1 MAKKEL
7 NDDLL
12 TGGSIS
18 DGDKSKAEKAAAKKA
33 ARTAK
38 AAEKNAAKRAK
49 YEEEIRTIKESI
61 ASETDESKRAELGK
75 KLDKAKANLAGVG
88 SNKGAQLTAN
98 QMKVLKSVIAVV
110 VVLALLTAY
119 VGTGT
124 VRKGFIHSTMQ
135 WTTYLTAVTVKS
147 EEGDKISVPVSTYNY
162 YYAMTYNNLQ
172 STQSTYEQYGLS
184 LEDSGL
190 DVDFDKPL
198 SKQKTTDDDDN
209 VITWAEKI
217 QNMVVDSIESTYTY
231 YNEAVK
237 ANGGE
242 EPEITE
248 EQQEE
253 LNDTISQYKENA
265 NKYGFT
271 VSGYLIKA
279 MGKGVTEK
287 VFRRE
292 ATRAYIAQN
301 YQTELN
307 DTTAK
312 TEYTDDDINKYKDE
326 NLDALQSVSVR
337 IFEADSED
345 NAVAF
350 KNALNSNAS
359 NFTEL
364 CVQYSEDGF
373 DKDYYSDSYA
383 STYYFATKSTLENAG
398 FAIATADH
406 NHEEGE
412 EHSDD
417 EELEYPGLDWLFSTD
432 RKAGDIY
439 QYSTSVVYVISPVE
453 LADVNTVNVRHI
465 LISPVESGSSTQAKD
480 ATDEEWA
487 AAYDKAKSILDEYNA
502 GDKTAESFGALA
514 SENSSDTGSASN
526 NGLYENVYP
535 GQMVASFGAWCF
547 DGSRSQGDT
556 AIVKTQYGYHIMYF
570 EGSTDTPV
578 WKYTAQQALASEDSK
593 SAAEKLEESYSAKI
607 NWFGSFYLEKDVDID
622 S

>member
-7 NDDLL
+7 NEDLL

-18 DGDKSKAEKAAAKKA
+18 DGNKSKAEKAAEKKA
-33 ARTAK
+33 AREAK

-49 YEEEIRTIKESI
+49 YEEEIKALKESLV
-61 ASETDESKRAELGK
+61 SETDEKKKEELGK
-75 KLDKAKANLAGVG
+75 KLDKAKANLAAVG
-88 SNKGAQLTAN
+88 SKKGVSFTVNQL
-98 QMKVLKSVIAVV
+98 KVVKSVVAVV
-110 VVLALLTAY
+110 VVLALLAAY

-147 EEGDKISVPVSTYNY
+147 EEGDKVSVPVSTYNY

-172 STQSTYEQYGLS
+172 STQSAYKQYGLD
-184 LEDSGL
+184 LGEAKL

-198 SKQKTTDDDDN
+198 SKQKTTNEDDE
-209 VITWAEKI
+209 VITWAEKV
-217 QNMVVDSIESTYTY
+217 QDMVLDSIESTYTY

-242 EPEITE
+242 DPEITE
-248 EQQEE
+248 EQQKE
-253 LNDTISQYKENA
+253 LDETISQYKENA

-301 YQTELN
+301 YQSELN
-307 DTTAK
+307 DTTSK
-312 TEYTDDDINKYKDE
+312 TEYTDEDINKYKDE
-326 NLDALQSVSVR
+326 NLDALQSVGVR
-337 IFEADSED
+337 LFEADSED

-359 NFTEL
+359 NFTDL

-373 DKDYYSDSYA
+373 DKDYYSNSYA
-383 STYYFATKSTLENAG
+383 STYYYATKKTLENGG
-398 FAIATADH
+398 FAIATAEH

-412 EHSDD
+412 EHSED
-417 EELEYPGLDWLFSTD
+417 EELEYPGLDWLFSSD

-439 QYSTSVVYVISPVE
+439 QYSTTVVYVISPVE

-465 LISPVESGSSTQAKD
+465 LISPVESDSSTQAKD

-514 SENSSDTGSASN
+514 AENSSDTGSASK

-535 GQMVASFGAWCF
+535 GQMVTSFDAWCF
-547 DGSRSQGDT
+547 DSSRSAGDT

-570 EGSTDTPV
+570 DGATDTTV

-593 SAAEKLEESYSAKI
+593 SATEKLEESYTAKI